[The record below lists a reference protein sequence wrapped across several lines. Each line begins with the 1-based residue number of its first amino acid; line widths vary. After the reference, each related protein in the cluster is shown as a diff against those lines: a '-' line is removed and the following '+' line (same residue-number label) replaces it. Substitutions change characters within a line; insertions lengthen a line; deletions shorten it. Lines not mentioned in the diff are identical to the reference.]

1 VHVLLSEPDTR
12 KYYDTYTDFLISTFR
27 FQVYCT
33 SQLGNRIE
41 DYLKWINVFEGGFQG
56 INGRTLVDRDVSFSG
71 PYEPTERDG

>member
-1 VHVLLSEPDTR
+1 MEGSVHVLLSELDTR

-41 DYLKWINVFEGGFQG
+41 DYLKWINVLEGAFKE
-56 INGRTLVDRDVSFSG
+56 L
-71 PYEPTERDG
+71 TEGLYLLSRRLFFGAL